1 MKPDVLGLQ
10 AFVSIATLGSFAR
23 AADELFLTS
32 PALTRRLGNLE
43 SQLGVKLLE
52 RTTRSVSLTQAGADF
67 LPRARQLL
75 DELALAFN
83 EISTSGRSRS
93 GTVTLACV
101 PTVGVQFLPALL
113 REYGR
118 VHPGNRVRI
127 LDHSSH
133 GVGEAVQKRE
143 AEFGISMADAHFSDL
158 DSTPVLRD
166 RFALVCR
173 KDHPLARRARLRWED
188 LREHPLIVPGAGSG
202 NRPLLDA
209 ALGPLGVQLPAAYEV
224 QRSATAVGLVAEG
237 LGAAIVPQLSI
248 QAGSYPQL
256 RIIELDAPAI
266 ERTFVLLRR
275 KGSVLSPPA
284 QALHDLVL
292 QRAAALTGRRVRRR
306 SGPASAPAA
315 P

>member
-1 MKPDVLGLQ
+1 MKPDLLGLE
-10 AFVSIATLGSFAR
+10 AFVRIATLGSFAR
-23 AADELFLTS
+23 AADTLHVTS
-32 PALTRRLGNLE
+32 PALTRRLMNME
-43 SQLGVKLLE
+43 AQLGVKLLE
-52 RTTRSVSLTQAGADF
+52 RTTRNVSLTTAGAQF

-83 EISTSGRSRS
+83 EIRTDGQSRS
-93 GTVTLACV
+93 GSVSLACV

-113 REYGR
+113 REYGQR
-118 VHPGNRVRI
+118 HPDNRVRI
-127 LDHSSH
+127 LDHSSY

-143 AEFGISMADAHFSDL
+143 AEFGIGMADAQFSDL

-173 KDHPLARRARLRWED
+173 GDHALARRSRLDWQD
-188 LREHPLIVPGAGSG
+188 LRDHPLIVPGAGSG

-209 ALGPLGVQLPAAYEV
+209 ALGPLGIQLRATYEV
-224 QRSATAVGLVAEG
+224 ERSATAVGLAAEG

-248 QAGSYPQL
+248 QPGAFPQL
-256 RIIELDAPAI
+256 RVIELGSPAV

-284 QALHDLVL
+284 QALHDLIL
-292 QRAAALTGRRVRRR
+292 QRARARPVTR
-306 SGPASAPAA
+306 SSAR
-315 P
+315 